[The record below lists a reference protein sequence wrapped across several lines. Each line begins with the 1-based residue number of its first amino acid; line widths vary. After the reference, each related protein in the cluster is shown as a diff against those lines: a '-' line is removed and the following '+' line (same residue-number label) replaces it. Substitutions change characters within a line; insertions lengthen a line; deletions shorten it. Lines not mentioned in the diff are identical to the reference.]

1 VASNGRKNWDL
12 KKNPGFE
19 NPLTRDMLYTRVVE
33 QFFTKDYH
41 GAPFVLFGPAH
52 LASLAV
58 VLLFNLSFILVRRS
72 PDQRLRQVLRVGMAI
87 WLVLN
92 ELSWHV
98 WNWAIGDWNVQT
110 MLPLQLCNVFV
121 FLSAWMLLTRSRKI
135 YELAYFLGIGG
146 AIQPLITPDAGM
158 YGFPHFRFIQPVI
171 SHGLI
176 ISAVV
181 YLTVVEGFRPTWKS
195 IGRSVVAGNLYLLV
209 IGLVVNPLLGSNYL
223 MTAYK
228 PDVTSLLTLLAP
240 WPWYILEYEG
250 VGLVTFLILYLPF
263 AVLDWRRDA
272 RAARSYS

>member
-1 VASNGRKNWDL
+1 
-12 KKNPGFE
+12 
-19 NPLTRDMLYTRVVE
+19 ME

-41 GAPFVLFGPAH
+41 GAPFVLFGPVH

-72 PDQRLRQVLRVGMAI
+72 SSPGLRRGLRLGMAA

-92 ELSWHV
+92 ELAWHV
-98 WNWAIGDWNVQT
+98 WNWAVGYWNVQT

-121 FLSAWMLLTRSRKI
+121 FLSAVMLFTRSRTI
-135 YELAYFLGIGG
+135 YEYAYFLGIGG

-176 ISAVV
+176 ISAAV

-195 IGRSVVAGNLYLLV
+195 MAHAVLAGNLYLLLIAV
-209 IGLVVNPLLGSNYL
+209 VVNPVLGSNYL

-240 WPWYILEYEG
+240 WPWYILEYEA
-250 VGLVTFLILYLPF
+250 VGLVIFLILYLPF
-263 AVLDWRRDA
+263 AVLDWRKGV
-272 RAARSYS
+272 RAARSNP

>member
-1 VASNGRKNWDL
+1 MSCILNI
-12 KKNPGFE
+12 
-19 NPLTRDMLYTRVVE
+19 VE

-58 VLLFNLSFILVRRS
+58 VLLFNLAFILVRRS
-72 PDQRLRQVLRVGMAI
+72 SSQGQRRGLRIGMAI

-121 FLSAWMLLTRSRKI
+121 FLSAIMLLTRSRKI
-135 YELAYFLGIGG
+135 YEYAYFLGIGG

-195 IGRSVVAGNLYLLV
+195 IPRVMLAGNLYLLF
-209 IGLVVNPLLGSNYL
+209 IALVVNPLLGSNYL

-228 PDVTSLLTLLAP
+228 PDVTSLLTLLSP
-240 WPWYILEYEG
+240 WPWYILEYEA
-250 VGLVTFLILYLPF
+250 VGLLIFLILYLPF
-263 AVLDWRRDA
+263 AIGDRRKLA
-272 RAARSYS
+272 PV

>member
-1 VASNGRKNWDL
+1 MGS
-12 KKNPGFE
+12 
-19 NPLTRDMLYTRVVE
+19 MLYTLVME

-52 LASLAV
+52 LASLAA

-72 PDQRLRQVLRVGMAI
+72 SSQGLRRALRLGMAA

-92 ELSWHV
+92 ELSWHL
-98 WNWAIGDWNVQT
+98 WTWANGDWNVQT

-121 FLSAWMLLTRSRKI
+121 FLSVLMLLTRSRKI
-135 YELAYFLGIGG
+135 YEYAYFLGIGG
-146 AIQPLITPDAGM
+146 AIQSLITPDAGM

-176 ISAVV
+176 ISAAI

-195 IGRSVVAGNLYLLV
+195 IPRVVLAGNLYLLF
-209 IGLVVNPLLGSNYL
+209 IALVNPLLGSNYL
-223 MTAYK
+223 MISYK
-228 PDVTSLLTLLAP
+228 PDVASLLTLLAP
-240 WPWYILEYEG
+240 WPWYILEYEA

-263 AVLDWRRDA
+263 AVLDWRKGVRTA
-272 RAARSYS
+272 RGYP

>member
-1 VASNGRKNWDL
+1 
-12 KKNPGFE
+12 
-19 NPLTRDMLYTRVVE
+19 ME

-58 VLLFNLSFILVRRS
+58 VLLFNLAFILVRRS
-72 PDQRLRQVLRVGMAI
+72 SSQGLRRGLRLGMAA

-98 WNWAIGDWNVQT
+98 WTWANGDWNVQT

-121 FLSAWMLLTRSRKI
+121 FLSALMLLTRSRKI
-135 YELAYFLGIGG
+135 YEYAYFLGIGG
-146 AIQPLITPDAGM
+146 AIQSLITPDAGM
-158 YGFPHFRFIQPVI
+158 YGFPHFRFIEPVI

-176 ISAVV
+176 ISAAV

-195 IGRSVVAGNLYLLV
+195 IPRVVLAGNLYLLF
-209 IGLVVNPLLGSNYL
+209 IALVVNPLLGSNYL

-228 PDVTSLLTLLAP
+228 PDVQSLLTLLAP
-240 WPWYILEYEG
+240 WPWYILEYTV
-250 VGLVTFLILYLPF
+250 VGLVTFVILYLPF
-263 AVLDWRRDA
+263 AVLDWRKGVQ
-272 RAARSYS
+272 AARGFP

>member
-1 VASNGRKNWDL
+1 
-12 KKNPGFE
+12 
-19 NPLTRDMLYTRVVE
+19 LYTVLVE

-52 LASLAV
+52 LAALAV
-58 VLLFNLSFILVRRS
+58 VLLFNLSFLLVRRS
-72 PDQRLRQVLRVGMAI
+72 SGQGLRRALRLGMAA

-92 ELSWHV
+92 ELSWHM

-110 MLPLQLCNVFV
+110 LLPLQLCNVFV
-121 FLSAWMLLTRSRKI
+121 FLSAWMLLTRSHKI
-135 YELAYFLGIGG
+135 YEWAYFLGIGG
-146 AIQPLITPDAGM
+146 AIQSLITPDAGM

-176 ISAVV
+176 ISASV

-195 IGRSVVAGNLYLLV
+195 IGRAVLAGNLYLLF
-209 IGLVVNPLLGSNYL
+209 IALVVNPLLGSNYL

-228 PDVTSLLTLLAP
+228 PDVQSLLTLLAP
-240 WPWYILEYEG
+240 WPWYILEYEA

-263 AVLDWRRDA
+263 AVLDWHKDL
-272 RAARSYS
+272 RAARGYP

>member
-1 VASNGRKNWDL
+1 
-12 KKNPGFE
+12 
-19 NPLTRDMLYTRVVE
+19 ME

-72 PDQRLRQVLRVGMAI
+72 PSQKLRQVFRLGMAV
-87 WLVLN
+87 WLLVN

-98 WNWAIGDWNVQT
+98 WNWAIGEWTVQT

-121 FLSAWMLLTRSRKI
+121 FLSAIMLLTRSRKI
-135 YELAYFLGIGG
+135 YEYAYFLGIGG
-146 AIQPLITPDAGM
+146 AIQTLITPDAGM

-176 ISAVV
+176 ISAVI

-195 IGRSVVAGNLYLLV
+195 IPRVVLAGNLYLFF
-209 IGLVVNPLLGSNYL
+209 IALVVNPLLGSNYL

-250 VGLVTFLILYLPF
+250 VGLLIFLILYLPF
-263 AVLDWRRDA
+263 VIHDRRKPA
-272 RAARSYS
+272 LA

>member
-1 VASNGRKNWDL
+1 MG
-12 KKNPGFE
+12 GEE
-19 NPLTRDMLYTRVVE
+19 NRLIPLIKSVSALRRDCPKSLDRCCILNSVE

-72 PDQRLRQVLRVGMAI
+72 PSQKLRQVFRLGMAV
-87 WLVLN
+87 WLLVN
-92 ELSWHV
+92 ELSWHI
-98 WNWAIGDWNVQT
+98 WNWAIGEWNVQT

-121 FLSAWMLLTRSRKI
+121 FLSAIMLFTRSRKI
-135 YELAYFLGIGG
+135 YEYAYFLGIGG

-195 IGRSVVAGNLYLLV
+195 IPRVVLVGNLYLFF
-209 IGLVVNPLLGSNYL
+209 IALVVNPLLGSNYL

-240 WPWYILEYEG
+240 WPWYIL
-250 VGLVTFLILYLPF
+250 
-263 AVLDWRRDA
+263 
-272 RAARSYS
+272 